1 MCPTLG
7 YAEIY
12 EYIGLVTRLLGGKL
26 GRREV
31 GGNAKSAFC
40 LMKKCA
46 IGGIMV

>member
-12 EYIGLVTRLLGGKL
+12 EYIGIVTRLLGGKL

-31 GGNAKSAFC
+31 GVNAKSAFC
-40 LMKKCA
+40 LMEKCA
-46 IGGIMV
+46 IGSIMV